1 MHLALD
7 VSAPLNIK
15 EKRMRS
21 YRSLLHVACS
31 VIAAL
36 ALFAAPTRAAVP
48 VAGAI
53 SQASSQ
59 TAWSG
64 GPKLLSVGTTCGAP
78 NNSKCDNYNLSIT
91 APAGSFKVE
100 IVLTPTAISDY
111 DLEVYNSSGALV
123 GTSGNSVG
131 AVEKVVLNNP
141 PSGTYTVAA
150 APFVA
155 PQAYT
160 ASASLSLLVPPPP
173 PPSDPA
179 PTYSIYA
186 APAGVGASAGEPTL
200 GVNESTG
207 AVMFIAGTE
216 TLKVDIQS
224 NTAATWTNV
233 SAAQTSLITFDPI
246 LFTDQQTNRTFVSQ
260 LLPTKISL
268 MAYTDNDGVSWQPSL
283 GAGINSGVDHQ
294 TVGGGPFAPGLLQPL
309 TAYPNI
315 VYYCSQDIA
324 LAQCATSLDGGTTFG
339 LAIPIYNLTQCSGLH
354 GHVKVGPDGTAYVP
368 NKNCNGEQGVAA
380 TSDNG
385 LTWTVKTVPG
395 SSAGSSDPSVG
406 VASDGTVYFG
416 FGGGDGH
423 AYAAVSHDGG
433 DTWADLQDVGT
444 AFGIRN
450 IAFPAVVAGDAG
462 RAAFAFLGTPAAGAA
477 TGDDPAFPAVWHLY
491 VAHTYDGGASWVTVD
506 VTPNDPVQRST
517 ICTAGTTCGTTRN
530 LLDFMDATVDA
541 QGRVLVGY
549 ADGCVGTCVSG
560 GANTYAAE
568 ARIARQKSGKGV
580 YAAFD

>member
-1 MHLALD
+1 
-7 VSAPLNIK
+7 
-15 EKRMRS
+15 MRS
-21 YRSLLHVACS
+21 SRSLLRVALPIFS
-31 VIAAL
+31 VAVVLGLSAS
-36 ALFAAPTRAAVP
+36 PTRAAVP
-48 VAGAI
+48 VGGAV
-53 SQASSQ
+53 SQASPQ

-64 GPKLLSVGTTCGAP
+64 GPKLLSVGTACGAP

-100 IVLTPTAISDY
+100 IVLTPTAVSDY
-111 DLEVYNSSGALV
+111 DLEVYDASGALM

-160 ASASLSLLVPPPP
+160 ASAKLTLQAPPP
-173 PPSDPA
+173 PPSSDRAPA
-179 PTYSIYA
+179 YSIYA
-186 APAGVGASAGEPTL
+186 PPAGVGASAGEPTL

-216 TLKVDIQS
+216 TLKVDLQS
-224 NTAATWTNV
+224 STAATWTNV
-233 SAAQTSLITFDPI
+233 SAPQTSLITFDPI
-246 LFTDQQTNRTFVSQ
+246 LFTDRQTRRTFVSQ
-260 LLPTKISL
+260 LLPAKISL
-268 MAYTDNDGVSWQPSL
+268 MAFTDNDGATWQPSL

-339 LAIPIYNLTQCSGLH
+339 LAVPIYNLTECSGIH

-368 NKNCNGEQGVAA
+368 NKSCNGEQGVAVTA
-380 TSDNG
+380 DNG
-385 LTWTVKTVPG
+385 LTWTVKKVPG

-406 VASDGTVYFG
+406 IASDGTVYFG

-423 AYAAVSHDGG
+423 AYVAVSHDGG
-433 DTWADLQDVGT
+433 DTWANLQDVGT
-444 AFGIRN
+444 AFNIRSV
-450 IAFPAVVAGDAG
+450 AFPAVVAGDPD
-462 RAAFAFLGTPAAGAA
+462 RAAFAFLGTPASGAA
-477 TGDDPAFPAVWHLY
+477 AGDDITSPAVWHLY

-506 VTPNDPVQRST
+506 VTPDDPVQRST

-549 ADGCVGTCVSG
+549 ADGCVGACVSG
-560 GANTYAAE
+560 GANSYAAE

-580 YAAFD
+580 YAAFDGGI

>member
-1 MHLALD
+1 MRFSGFLLRVA
-7 VSAPLNIK
+7 SA
-15 EKRMRS
+15 M
-21 YRSLLHVACS
+21 VAVLVLS
-31 VIAAL
+31 SD
-36 ALFAAPTRAAVP
+36 P
-48 VAGAI
+48 
-53 SQASSQ
+53 SQASTPLGGTVSQ
-59 TAWSG
+59 SAAQTSWSG
-64 GPKLLSVGTTCGAP
+64 GPKLLSVGTTCGTP
-78 NNSKCDNYNLSIT
+78 NNTKCDNYKLSIV
-91 APAGSFKVE
+91 PPSGSFKVE
-100 IVLTPTAISDY
+100 ITVTPTALSDY
-111 DLEVYNSSGALV
+111 DLEVYSPSGSLV
-123 GTSGNSVG
+123 ATSGNSVG
-131 AVEKVVLNNP
+131 VAEKVVLNNP
-141 PSGTYTVAA
+141 AGGTYTVSA
-150 APFVA
+150 APYVA

-160 ASASLSLLVPPPP
+160 ASATLTLVAPPPP

-179 PTYSIYA
+179 PTYSVYA

-207 AVMFIAGTE
+207 AVMYIAGTE

-224 NTAATWTNV
+224 NTSATWTNV

-260 LLPTKISL
+260 LLPIKISL
-268 MAYTDNDGVSWQPSL
+268 MAYTDNDGVSWQPSM

-368 NKNCNGEQGVAA
+368 NKNCNGEQGVAVTA
-380 TSDNG
+380 DNG
-385 LTWTVKTVPG
+385 LTWNVRKVPG

-406 VASDGTVYFG
+406 VASDGTAYFG

-423 AYAAVSHDGG
+423 AYVAVSHDEGG
-433 DTWADLQDVGT
+433 TWSNLQDVGA

-450 IAFPAVVAGDAG
+450 IAFPAVVAGDAN
-462 RAAFAFLGTPAAGAA
+462 RAAFAFLGTPAAGNA
-477 TGDDPAFPAVWHLY
+477 TADDPAFAAEWHLY

-549 ADGCVGTCVSG
+549 ADGCVGTCVGG

-568 ARIARQKSGKGV
+568 ARIARQKSGKGL